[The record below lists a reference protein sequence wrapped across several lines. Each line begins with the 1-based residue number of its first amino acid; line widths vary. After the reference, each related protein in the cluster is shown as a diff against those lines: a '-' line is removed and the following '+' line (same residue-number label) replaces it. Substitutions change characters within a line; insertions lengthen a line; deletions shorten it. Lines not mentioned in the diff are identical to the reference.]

1 MKNGSGNCR
10 RIAAGIRKWVMASL
24 LVAGLP
30 AWAWDGAPSGK
41 ITSIDVTA
49 GTNYAFRV
57 YLNGGAV
64 ALCTNG
70 TSFAYLNEAD
80 SNYKVYVASL
90 LMAKAQNS
98 TVTLFVNTEGGFCHI
113 GYIGVGT

>member
-1 MKNGSGNCR
+1 
-10 RIAAGIRKWVMASL
+10 MASL
-24 LVAGLP
+24 FVAVLP
-30 AWAWDGAPSGK
+30 AWAWDGAPTGK

-57 YLNGGAV
+57 YLNGGGS

-80 SNYKVYVASL
+80 SNYKVYVAAL
-90 LMAKAQNS
+90 LMAKAQGS
-98 TVTLFVNTEGGFCHI
+98 TVTLFVMTEGGMCHI
-113 GYIGVGT
+113 GYIGVGQ

>member
-1 MKNGSGNCR
+1 VKRYARWAAAAVR
-10 RIAAGIRKWVMASL
+10 RAMVLLCAASV
-24 LVAGLP
+24 P

-57 YLNGGAV
+57 YLNGGGI

-70 TSFAYLNEAD
+70 TGFAYLNEAD

-90 LMAKAQNS
+90 LMAKAQGS
-98 TVTLFVNTEGGFCHI
+98 TVTLFVTTEGGMCHI
-113 GYIGVGT
+113 GYIGVGQ